1 MYGTVEEH
9 SEQRYFDITIAGTTG
24 MSPYYSSPKH
34 LGDINNSQGNS
45 TTADSVTV
53 KPYKST
59 RASFTAASAIST
71 LGSTGFLRRTTNIAE
86 TIANQA
92 KDFLNSNTPIG
103 ISTENVNTGY
113 MAFHN
118 FYRFLLKYKQHASS
132 RTPRPPGQPKDL
144 HPLTFI
150 NWKDGNQYD
159 VVITNFQLLREANN
173 PMLYNYNI
181 SMRAYNLKQAGDGLD
196 LSRYKAEQ
204 INLLDSL
211 GLSGVNGSLKAKLA
225 RKARSARNAAYAVVA
240 LTKVAG
246 Q

>member
-1 MYGTVEEH
+1 MYGTVEKH
-9 SEQRYFDITIAGTTG
+9 SEQRYFDINIAGTTG
-24 MSPYYSSPKH
+24 MSPSYSSPKH
-34 LGDINNSQGNS
+34 LGDISESQGKL
-45 TTADSVTV
+45 TPKDSVV
-53 KPYKST
+53 KNPYKST
-59 RASFTAASAIST
+59 RASFTAASALSSF
-71 LGSTGFLRRTTNIAE
+71 GSTGFLRRSSNIAE
-86 TIANQA
+86 TIANQT
-92 KDFLNSNTPIG
+92 KDFFNPNTPIG

-118 FYRFLLKYKQHASS
+118 FYRFLLKYKEHTSS
-132 RTPRPPGQPKDL
+132 RTPNQPKNF

-181 SMRAYNLKQAGDGLD
+181 SMRAYNLKKAG
-196 LSRYKAEQ
+196 AEIGGDIAQ
-204 INLLDSL
+204 TDLLDSL
-211 GLSGVNGSLKAKLA
+211 GLRGVNGSLKAELA